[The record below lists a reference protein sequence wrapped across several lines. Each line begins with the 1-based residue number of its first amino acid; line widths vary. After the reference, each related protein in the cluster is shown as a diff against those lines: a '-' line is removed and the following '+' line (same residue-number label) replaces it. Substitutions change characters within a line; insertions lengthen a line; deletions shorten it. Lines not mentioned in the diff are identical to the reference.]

1 MFLLTILRNNLMW
14 LWPVFPLMA
23 LVACDRRAA
32 GSGGSGL
39 VRAVLAIWLTA
50 ALLGLGGG
58 ARAGLDDALI
68 QAGWSEFT
76 FEDKQAKQFL
86 RPAGQPDIIQIDTDN
101 SVSIAYL
108 PFSSPP
114 VNLKRTPYLTFSW
127 QRLGPAVDT
136 GLTKKGGDDRTLAV
150 YVAFPYQPERASFK
164 ERLLRPFVEASEGDE
179 APGRVLTY
187 LWGGG
192 QRRGGWF
199 ENPYTGSAGWMQ
211 IVQLPTDPE
220 QVWFSHRIDVRT
232 DFMNRFGYPPPNP
245 SYIAIA
251 ADSDD
256 TKVKFSAQVRSL
268 GFSGG

>member
-1 MFLLTILRNNLMW
+1 MFVLTILRNNLHRLW
-14 LWPVFPLMA
+14 LTDTAKPPAGRGGLAAVPA
-23 LVACDRRAA
+23 LA
-32 GSGGSGL
+32 GL
-39 VRAVLAIWLTA
+39 ARAVLLTGLTA
-50 ALLGLGGG
+50 VLLGFGGE
-58 ARAGLDDALI
+58 ARAELDKALI

-76 FEDKQAKQFL
+76 FEDKLANRFA
-86 RPAGQPDIIQIDTDN
+86 RPDGHPDVIQIDTDN

-108 PFSSPP
+108 PFTARP

-127 QRLGPAVDT
+127 RRLGPAEDT
-136 GLTKKGGDDRTLAV
+136 DLTQKGGDDRTLAV

-164 ERLLRPFVEASEGDE
+164 ERLLRPFVEASEGAD

-192 QRRGGWF
+192 QRRGRWF

-211 IVQLPTDPE
+211 ILQVPSDPE
-220 QVWFSHRIDVRT
+220 QVWFSHQIDVRA
-232 DFMNRFGYPPPNP
+232 DFKDRFGYPPPNP

-256 TKVKFSAQVRSL
+256 TKSMFSAQVRTL
-268 GFSGG
+268 GFSG